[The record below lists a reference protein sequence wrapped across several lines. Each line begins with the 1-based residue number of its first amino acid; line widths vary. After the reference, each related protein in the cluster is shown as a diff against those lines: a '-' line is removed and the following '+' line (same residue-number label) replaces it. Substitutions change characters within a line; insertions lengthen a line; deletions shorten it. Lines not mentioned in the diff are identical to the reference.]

1 MQDTCMLDVAW
12 QAQRYD
18 CHHLV
23 TFPLPRLWVM
33 TSLCCPFA
41 VCVCGGHKVLPI
53 SLAKSVPRL
62 QANVMAIPN
71 ACQCG
76 GGQSKQDERMHSEV
90 KKCLRSVKAG
100 QFVRDNIRCQ
110 RW

>member
-1 MQDTCMLDVAW
+1 MG
-12 QAQRYD
+12 YD
-18 CHHLV
+18 L
-23 TFPLPRLWVM
+23 TL
-33 TSLCCPFA
+33 LC
-41 VCVCGGHKVLPI
+41 VCVCGGEGQGHKVLPI

-76 GGQSKQDERMHSEV
+76 GGQCGGGQSKQDERMHSEV
-90 KKCLRSVKAG
+90 KKCLRSVL
-100 QFVRDNIRCQ
+100 QFVRDKIRCQ